1 MRTRPLGHSGI
12 ETTVVGL
19 GTWAIGGWL
28 WGGTDEKSS
37 IDAIRAGI
45 DAGITLVD
53 TAPAYGLGL
62 AEVLVGKA
70 IAGRRDELIVASKC
84 GLIWDTTLGTFHY
97 PEFDKKLHRHLGRE
111 SVKTEVEQSL
121 KRMKIDCI
129 DLMQTHWQDHL
140 TPIEETMS
148 ALLELKKEGKIR
160 AIGVSNAT
168 VAQMEEYRKVGPL
181 DVDQEQYSMLVRK
194 CEAETLPY
202 CQKNR
207 VAFLAYSPLAMGLL
221 SGKVGPD
228 REFTGDD
235 IRNQIPLFSKE
246 NRVKV
251 AAMLGEM
258 IPLADKY
265 GLTLSQLVIAWTV
278 EQPGVTHALVG
289 ARNPQQAKENAHA
302 AEIELDADDVEAISE
317 IVGKTQ
323 LA

>member
-1 MRTRPLGHSGI
+1 MRTRPLGQSGI
-12 ETTVVGL
+12 EATVVGL

-28 WGGTDEKSS
+28 WGGTDEKNS

-45 DAGITLVD
+45 DAGVTLID

-62 AEVLVGKA
+62 AEELVGKA
-70 IAGRRDELIVASKC
+70 IAGRRDQLIIASKC
-84 GLIWDTTLGTFHY
+84 GLVWDTDKGTFHY
-97 PEFDKKLHRHLGRE
+97 PEFDKKLHRYLGRE

-121 KRMKIDCI
+121 KRLKIDCI

-140 TPIEETMS
+140 TPIEETVS

-168 VAQMEEYRKVGPL
+168 VAQMEEYRKTGPL
-181 DVDQEQYSMLVRK
+181 DVDQEQYSMAVRK
-194 CEAETLPY
+194 CETETLPY
-202 CQKNR
+202 CLKNNI
-207 VAFLAYSPLAMGLL
+207 AFLAYSSLAMGLL

-235 IRNQIPLFSKE
+235 IRNQIPMFSKE
-246 NRVKV
+246 NRIKV

-258 IPLADKY
+258 KPIADKY
-265 GLTLSQLVIAWTV
+265 GLTISQLVVAWTV

-302 AEIELDADDVEAISE
+302 AEIELDGGDVASLTEMVAKAGI
-317 IVGKTQ
+317 
-323 LA
+323 A